1 MNLDYLELL
10 PKEFHAESRL
20 WIYQSSRQFS
30 IPEVLQLE
38 DILNDFVENWLS
50 HGSPVK
56 GFASVF
62 FGQFIIL
69 MADETKTGVGGC
81 STDSSVRMIKTIE
94 TKFQVNLFD
103 RQALAFVVKDKIQL
117 LPYTQL
123 AYAVENGFIDP
134 ETIYF
139 NNTVQT
145 RKELESSWIIPVK
158 NSWLRNRLIFKQ
170 LSE

>member
-145 RKELESSWIIPVK
+145 RTELESSWIIPVK

>member
-1 MNLDYLELL
+1 MNLNYLELL
-10 PKEFHAESRL
+10 PKEFPAESRV
-20 WIYQSSRQFS
+20 WIYQASRQFT
-30 IPEVLQLE
+30 IPEALGLE
-38 DILNDFVENWLS
+38 EMLNDFVSSWLS

-56 GFASVF
+56 GFASLF

-69 MADETKTGVGGC
+69 MVDETETGVGGC
-81 STDSSVRMIKTIE
+81 STDSSVRMIKTVE
-94 TKFQVNLFD
+94 TKFQVHLFD
-103 RQALAFVVKDKIQL
+103 RQSLAFAVKDKIQL

-123 AYAVENGFIDP
+123 AYALENGFIDP

-145 RKELESSWIIPVK
+145 RAELENSWVIPVK
-158 NSWLRNRLIFKQ
+158 NSWLKNRVVFRQ